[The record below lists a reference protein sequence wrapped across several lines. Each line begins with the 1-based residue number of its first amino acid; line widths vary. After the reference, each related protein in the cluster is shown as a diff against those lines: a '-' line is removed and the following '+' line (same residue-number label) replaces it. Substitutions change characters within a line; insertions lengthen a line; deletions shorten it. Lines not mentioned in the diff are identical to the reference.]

1 MAPVDPNWAKIMDLD
16 DPVGSAQEIVRA
28 GKEWGEHLASQKLK
42 NTQIRGV
49 FGQVRFL
56 ELSWP
61 PGQENEVAKG
71 KLLLLKPKLAYQA
84 KRIPELT
91 SLKKILEPG
100 INQVKDRPTFQ
111 RFVEFFEAVVAYHRA
126 AERSDSNG

>member
-1 MAPVDPNWAKIMDLD
+1 MVPQNPNWVKIMDLN

-71 KLLLLKPKLAYQA
+71 KLVLLKPKLAYQA
-84 KRIPELT
+84 KRIPELEP
-91 SLKKILEPG
+91 LKQILDPG
-100 INQVKDRPTFQ
+100 IERVKDRATFQ

-126 AERSDSNG
+126 AEGS